1 MSPILTRKDAGPVGR
16 VDPVA
21 VARLHL
27 QAADIVLGQNRN
39 EAEIAVR
46 RRAEPIRIGFGR
58 RRRIMQGAHEAH
70 RVAVARR
77 EETVRQIQR
86 GLEQWQQPQ
95 AKGRHGRVEAAE
107 RVLET
112 VRPVRP
118 RVDSVQWQPFH
129 DSRVVFRQV
138 RTDKVGFAEIGFRRL
153 GAVLIGHRQI
163 AAMAHI
169 DPHRQF
175 VGERQVEKALRL
187 GEGRLDGPLRNPV
200 IGDAEKP
207 DTFQRGADVRRSGSP
222 ARLAPGEIV
231 AQVDNGYSGRPNAV
245 HRAVLRWSR
254 FKLYL
259 KFLLSETRR

>member
-1 MSPILTRKDAGPVGR
+1 M
-16 VDPVA
+16 
-21 VARLHL
+21 
-27 QAADIVLGQNRN
+27 
-39 EAEIAVR
+39 
-46 RRAEPIRIGFGR
+46 
-58 RRRIMQGAHEAH
+58 
-70 RVAVARR
+70 
-77 EETVRQIQR
+77 
-86 GLEQWQQPQ
+86 
-95 AKGRHGRVEAAE
+95 EAAE

-112 VRPVRP
+112 VRHVRP

-187 GEGRLDGPLRNPV
+187 GEGGLDDTRRNAV
-200 IGDAEKP
+200 IGDAEKA
-207 DTFQRGADVRRSGSP
+207 DLLQRRADVCRRGGP
-222 ARLAPGEIV
+222 AGLDAGEIV
-231 AQVDNGYSGRPNAV
+231 AQIDNGDFGRPNAV

-259 KFLLSETRR
+259 NYLLSETRR